1 MNLWMP
7 NTIYVLT
14 STVQCV
20 VGVVD
25 SYVVC
30 ELFIVVFHFIWNVLV
45 RIVYKYF
52 VFAFKGIRASYT
64 EWFGCSELLN
74 KIANNVLFGWYYH
87 CRTYHILN
95 RTCAAIS
102 ALFLSLLTSWK
113 TLFMYCKQKKKIR
126 TTLDGRVRQPNRR
139 KSDKILF
146 SHDQNHFQFSYFLC
160 YAVMW
165 HEKIGFI
172 FISMEG
178 KIHADSTVGL
188 NFYCRFN
195 STLKIKTT

>member
-1 MNLWMP
+1 MIRLLRVAQQNRKQCIIWL
-7 NTIYVLT
+7 VLPLP
-14 STVQCV
+14 
-20 VGVVD
+20 D
-25 SYVVC
+25 
-30 ELFIVVFHFIWNVLV
+30 IP
-45 RIVYKYF
+45 
-52 VFAFKGIRASYT
+52 YT
-64 EWFGCSELLN
+64 ESYMCSYFGTFSFTPNELENSLH
-74 KIANNVLFGWYYH
+74 VLQ
-87 CRTYHILN
+87 TE
-95 RTCAAIS
+95 
-102 ALFLSLLTSWK
+102 
-113 TLFMYCKQKKKIR
+113 KKIR